1 MSSKTFRYLKGLGI
15 LAIFSLS
22 LADAAGAQTIRG
34 ILMETGTE
42 RRIQLGEMILVGQ
55 GGDTIDVTYTNDAGG
70 FELTSAE
77 PGDFLVLADA
87 LGYGAMAAGVFELGA
102 GAEMTIE
109 YRMQPFA
116 LPIDCLLYTS
126 PSPRDS

>member
-70 FELTSAE
+70 FELTSPE

-87 LGYGAMAAGVFELGA
+87 LGMHLDAFQRLSVDPCSMSIVRYTKTPG
-102 GAEMTIE
+102 
-109 YRMQPFA
+109 RS
-116 LPIDCLLYTS
+116 LPGMGGTKG
-126 PSPRDS
+126 